1 MTKNNDLITMF
12 RDAWNAMSSDQKTI
26 VGMLAAIDALG
37 KALALR
43 NLARAK
49 DGKVRGPKWLWAPI
63 IGAVNTLG
71 WAAYFLIGRK
81 RH

>member
-26 VGMLAAIDALG
+26 VGVLAAIDALG

-43 NLARAK
+43 DLARAK
-49 DGKVRGPKWLWAPI
+49 DSRVRGPKWLWAPI